1 MTTAQNGG
9 AVAQGI
15 RRTAYISIAIA
26 VAILILKYAA
36 YHITGSVAL
45 YSDALESIVN
55 VLTAAVAMIALRVSA
70 IPADKN
76 HPFGHAKAEYFSAV
90 FEGVLVVLAA
100 VLIFY
105 EAVQAFRAPRSLEE
119 PGLGLAINGIATVLN
134 GAWAAYLIHRGKAWR
149 SPALSA
155 DGWHLATDVFTS
167 LGVIAGLILAQLT
180 GLLWLDPLLA
190 MAVAANILWA
200 GYNIIKQSLGGLM
213 DEAVDA
219 DMAERI
225 TNVIRESGHGALQ
238 VHDIRARHAG
248 RMTFIEFH
256 MVVPGAMT
264 VADAHDICDRVEE
277 ALEAALEATDVSI
290 HIEPEEKAKPKA
302 AVVFET

>member
-1 MTTAQNGG
+1 MTTGQDGD
-9 AVAQGI
+9 AVFQRI
-15 RRTAYISIAIA
+15 RRTAYVSIAISI
-26 VAILILKYAA
+26 AILILKYAA
-36 YHITGSVAL
+36 YAITGSVAL

-55 VLTAAVAMIALRVSA
+55 VLTAAVAMVALRVSA

-100 VLIFY
+100 VLIFH
-105 EAVQAFRAPRSLEE
+105 EAAQAFHAPRPLEE
-119 PGLGLAINGIATVLN
+119 PGLGLAINGAASVLN
-134 GAWAAYLIHRGKAWR
+134 GAWAVYLIRRGKAWR
-149 SPALSA
+149 SPALTA

-167 LGVIAGLILAQLT
+167 IGVIAGLLLAQLT
-180 GLLWLDPLLA
+180 GFLWLDPLLA
-190 MAVAANILWA
+190 MAVAINILWA
-200 GYNIIKQSLGGLM
+200 GYNIIKQSLGALM

-219 DMAERI
+219 ETAERI
-225 TNVIRESGHGALQ
+225 KEVIRDSGHGALQ

-256 MVVPGAMT
+256 MVVPGTMT